1 MLEWNVM
8 IFHIQEWRRM
18 IKWSI
23 SVHFIYFMNFLL
35 ITWLEIDSS
44 PLDKTQP
51 EIWWVKDI
59 TYKNNLYLPSSWTLG
74 KNTKTQPPLSRMT
87 RDELEDSLFHLRE
100 EHMLVKELFW
110 KQQDEIKKNASSWD
124 VYTRKQFKWQRWL
137 TPKIIFEAILLYFV
151 FLPNASIVCG
161 HYSIKHHQSYSNQR
175 ARDWAGFCP
184 GHKRENGDR
193 GMDKISK
200 D

>member
-1 MLEWNVM
+1 MYFPDRRLNHMLEWNVM

-23 SVHFIYFMNFLL
+23 SVHFIYLMNFLL

-87 RDELEDSLFHLRE
+87 RDELEDSLFRLRE

-110 KQQDEIKKNASSWD
+110 KQQDEIKR
-124 VYTRKQFKWQRWL
+124 YPEF
-137 TPKIIFEAILLYFV
+137 
-151 FLPNASIVCG
+151 FLRI
-161 HYSIKHHQSYSNQR
+161 
-175 ARDWAGFCP
+175 
-184 GHKRENGDR
+184 
-193 GMDKISK
+193 
-200 D
+200 